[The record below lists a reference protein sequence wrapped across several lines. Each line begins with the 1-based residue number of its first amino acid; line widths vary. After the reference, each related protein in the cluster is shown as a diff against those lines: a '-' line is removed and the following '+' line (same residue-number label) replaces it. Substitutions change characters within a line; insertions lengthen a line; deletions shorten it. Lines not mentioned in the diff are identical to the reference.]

1 MLDEGIYLPKI
12 SKADN
17 PSNPSFSCWFS
28 IVTSTPSAMKLEYIP
43 PCRQAQR
50 HRERASGMNNSVP
63 LHKGK
68 AWSANR
74 AKPLMLPI
82 TAEFLMPKADC
93 IVFMERESNALYLL
107 FVTPETLSPRNIQE
121 LAETI
126 ENPDNWG
133 LWKDAKRNLYFLS
146 NSRDSNWTKV

>member
-1 MLDEGIYLPKI
+1 
-12 SKADN
+12 
-17 PSNPSFSCWFS
+17 
-28 IVTSTPSAMKLEYIP
+28 MKPEYIP

-126 ENPDNWG
+126 ENPDN
-133 LWKDAKRNLYFLS
+133 
-146 NSRDSNWTKV
+146 